1 MRQRSCYSHTPA
13 IRAALARIGI
23 ATPPDEA
30 ITMNFESLGLRPEL
44 LRALSAAGYQS
55 PTPIQ
60 AQAIPPILAGR
71 DLMASAQTGTGKT
84 AGFALPLLQLLASS
98 GTRAA
103 AKRARAL
110 ILVPTRELAAQVL
123 ASVQRYGQELRL
135 SSLAIYGGVSER
147 PQIAAAAK
155 GIDVL
160 IATPGRLI
168 DLLQQQAIALSDVRH
183 LVLDEADRMLDMG
196 FLPAIK
202 RILGKLPQQR
212 QTLMFSA
219 TFAPELR
226 GLAASMLRQPA
237 EVDVSPRNSTA
248 VTVEHRVHLC
258 EDARKRDALLH
269 LLHAERRQTL
279 VFSRTKH
286 GADRVVRFLDSY
298 GLRSAALHGNKSQAA
313 RTRALSGFK
322 SGEIQVLV
330 ATDIASRGIDIK
342 ELPAVINF
350 DLPNVPE
357 DYVHRIGRTGRA
369 GSSGLAISLVGR
381 EDQAHLKGIERLLKQ
396 SIKREALG
404 DFSLPDRVAPEV
416 EKQRQPRPSQRPPL
430 RADRGERQRHPAR
443 AAAHGK
449 PRQQSQRTARQHSR

>member
-1 MRQRSCYSHTPA
+1 MSFDA
-13 IRAALARIGI
+13 
-23 ATPPDEA
+23 
-30 ITMNFESLGLRPEL
+30 LGLAPEL
-44 LRALSAAGYQS
+44 LRALTAAGYDS

-60 AQAIPPILAGR
+60 AKAIPEVLAGH

-84 AGFALPLLQLLASS
+84 ASFALPILQILKAS
-98 GTRAA
+98 GE
-103 AKRARAL
+103 KVVPKGVRAL

-123 ASVQRYGQELRL
+123 ASVQRYGNGMRL
-135 SSLAIYGGVSER
+135 SSAAIYGGVSER
-147 PQIAAAAK
+147 PQIAAAAR

-160 IATPGRLI
+160 IATPGRLL
-168 DLLQQQAIALSDVRH
+168 DLMTQNAVSLSGVRH

-202 RILGKLPQQR
+202 RILGKLPKQR

-226 GLAASMLRQPA
+226 DLANTMLVNPVS
-237 EVDVSPRNSTA
+237 VDVSPRNSSA
-248 VTVEHRVHLC
+248 VSVEHVVHMV

-269 LLHAERRQTL
+269 LLHAEPRQTL

-286 GADRVVRFLDSY
+286 GADKVVRFLDSY
-298 GLRSAALHGNKSQAA
+298 GFNSAALHGNKSQNA
-313 RTRALSGFK
+313 RTRALAGFK
-322 SGEIQVLV
+322 SGEIKVLV

-369 GSSGLAISLVGR
+369 GATGLAISLVGR
-381 EDQAHLKGIERLLKQ
+381 EDQNYLRSIERLLQKPL
-396 SIKREALG
+396 KRELLG
-404 DFSLPDRVAPEV
+404 PYVLPERVAPEAPAAP
-416 EKQRQPRPSQRPPL
+416 RQSQGPRRPQQRPGAAAAAPSSRGHNL
-430 RADRGERQRHPAR
+430 RSQGQRVPAR
-443 AAAHGK
+443 GNGGG
-449 PRQQSQRTARQHSR
+449 QRSGSSTAR